1 MGLSLKKWGSNLIIK
16 MGMRL
21 KLNLKHDK
29 GHMMEYT
36 VTKEVR
42 TTETLTR
49 EVKLCP
55 TITGFLI
62 TINGES
68 IIHCNEGDGG
78 AYVFQEFYDYFPT
91 IEDRDQK
98 MRKRGEQ

>member
-1 MGLSLKKWGSNLIIK
+1 
-16 MGMRL
+16 
-21 KLNLKHDK
+21 
-29 GHMMEYT
+29 MMEYT